1 MLSFAPLVANLAIG
15 LNISC
20 KLLFVRFVLTSCIQP
35 QMSAGPSV
43 FKDFTSWLSPANLD
57 FIQFSGVS
65 CVVKFNYYEYA
76 CFSVSSLVLMFFFI
90 CPS

>member
-1 MLSFAPLVANLAIG
+1 
-15 LNISC
+15 
-20 KLLFVRFVLTSCIQP
+20 
-35 QMSAGPSV
+35 MSAGPSV